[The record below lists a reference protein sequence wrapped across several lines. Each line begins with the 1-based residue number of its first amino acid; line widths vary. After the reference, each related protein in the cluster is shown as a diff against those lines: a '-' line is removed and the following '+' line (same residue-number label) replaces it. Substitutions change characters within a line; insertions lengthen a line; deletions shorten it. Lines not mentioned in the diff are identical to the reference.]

1 MDKDEKIILSSLE
14 DKKMRSFQKNIPLY
28 SSFLDLHLQS
38 LALTKYKDLSLFGG
52 YPDAERKIAVFLPDY
67 MTEPDKD
74 ALKIVRVSVR
84 GKEIL
89 THRDYLGA
97 ALGVGIKREQ
107 LGDILVEKSY
117 ADLIIKGDMADFL
130 ANNLVKAG
138 RANVSCEILP
148 IDVLQNIK
156 NEPKSIK
163 SVSVSS
169 LRLDKIVA
177 EGFKISRT
185 DASSFI
191 LSGKV
196 FVNQREVLKPDLK
209 LEENDKI
216 TLRGKGKLQ
225 ILSLNGLSKKG
236 KIRVDLGVY

>member
-1 MDKDEKIILSSLE
+1 MEKDEKIMLSSLE
-14 DKKMRSFQKNIPLY
+14 DKSTRSFQKNIPLY
-28 SSFLDLHLQS
+28 SSFLDMHIQS
-38 LALTKYKDLSLFGG
+38 LAISKYKDLFLFGG

-67 MTEPDKD
+67 MTEPESDV
-74 ALKIVRVSVR
+74 LKIVRVSVR
-84 GKEIL
+84 GKETL

-97 ALGVGIKREQ
+97 ALGIGIKREQ

-117 ADLIIKGDMADFL
+117 ADLIVKGDMADFL

-148 IDVLQNIK
+148 LSVLENIK
-156 NEPKSIK
+156 NEPTAIKSI
-163 SVSVSS
+163 SVSS

-191 LSGKV
+191 SGGKV
-196 FVNQREVLKPDLK
+196 FVNQKEVLKPDAK

-216 TLRGKGKLQ
+216 TLRGKGK
-225 ILSLNGLSKKG
+225 IEIISLNGLSKKG
-236 KIRVDLGVY
+236 KIRVDLGIY